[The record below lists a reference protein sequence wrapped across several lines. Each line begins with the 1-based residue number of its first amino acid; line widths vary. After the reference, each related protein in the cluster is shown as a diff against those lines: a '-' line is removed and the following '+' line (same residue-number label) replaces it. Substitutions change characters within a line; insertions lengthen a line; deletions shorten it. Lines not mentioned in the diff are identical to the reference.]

1 MNSGAATIDPR
12 GGNHRLKEDP
22 MDKLS
27 NLFKDMNEL
36 REFVESMKGTMSSE
50 EYELM
55 LYACG
60 LLENRAISDIVRI
73 EDKEVQI
80 DRFIAPMILDLNT
93 NGIQTMASCSGLQAE
108 HPENRFKPE
117 SGYLAIRYSEELL
130 KYLVDNLVDPIIEV
144 KQSECYLKPSILV
157 IIQSN
162 NDNVL
167 KEKWKLIWNI
177 LKKRCNGT

>member
-1 MNSGAATIDPR
+1 MFALSFLHFEERRNPRMKTAVCRLTLGRTRVSG
-12 GGNHRLKEDP
+12 
-22 MDKLS
+22 
-27 NLFKDMNEL
+27 
-36 REFVESMKGTMSSE
+36 
-50 EYELM
+50 Y
-55 LYACG
+55 
-60 LLENRAISDIVRI
+60 LL
-73 EDKEVQI
+73 